1 MLSWLKN
8 YPAYLQ
14 ITLLIRT
21 TSHHSA
27 NQVHNFKHL
36 TMKTLLLFVALLAAT
51 SNVYS
56 QHSRVYYQHKSNR
69 QHTIAWIT
77 LGGGIALTGIGALV
91 ATVNA
96 GQILRFNT
104 PNERASNTADILI
117 YSGLGLAA
125 VSIPF
130 FISSSNN
137 RKKAASVTF
146 HYEYMPL
153 PPGSPGFSP
162 TAPTLTL
169 KVGLR

>member
-1 MLSWLKN
+1 MK
-8 YPAYLQ
+8 AA
-14 ITLLIRT
+14 LLI
-21 TSHHSA
+21 
-27 NQVHNFKHL
+27 
-36 TMKTLLLFVALLAAT
+36 VALLTVT
-51 SNVYS
+51 STVYS
-56 QHSRVYYQHKSNR
+56 QHGRAYYQQKSNT
-69 QHTIAWIT
+69 QHTIAWIS
-77 LGGGIALTGIGALV
+77 LGGGVILTSVGTMVALI
-91 ATVNA
+91 NA
-96 GQILRFNT
+96 GQILRFT
-104 PNERASNTADILI
+104 PPSDRTSHTGDILA

-169 KVGLR
+169 KVSLR